1 MGTRLYRSTYVC
13 ELENVRTSEKG
24 KKECVAYLPF
34 HGMGVSLHAGYA
46 LGMGVGESYLTS
58 SLIYIYISNESSRK
72 KNTTHSNHYAI
83 ELFIVHKIRKD
94 LENWITLDFMLASK
108 LRII

>member
-58 SLIYIYISNESSRK
+58 SVIYIY
-72 KNTTHSNHYAI
+72 
-83 ELFIVHKIRKD
+83 FQ
-94 LENWITLDFMLASK
+94 
-108 LRII
+108 RIIEKKKHYSLEPLRDRIIHRS